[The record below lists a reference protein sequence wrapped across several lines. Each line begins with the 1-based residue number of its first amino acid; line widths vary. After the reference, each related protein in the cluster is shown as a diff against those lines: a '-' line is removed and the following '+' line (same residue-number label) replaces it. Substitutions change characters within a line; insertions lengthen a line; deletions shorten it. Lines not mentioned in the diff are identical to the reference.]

1 MFTLAYAKNP
11 IYNNEE
17 ETAILLTV
25 KWEEFNEEM
34 PFGACSYD
42 SMPHG
47 VDLYNRALAGEFG
60 PIAPY
65 VAPPVSA
72 NAANNQ
78 PATTGSQDL

>member
-1 MFTLAYAKNP
+1 MFTLEYANTP
-11 IYNNEE
+11 VYGNAEGTNIQL
-17 ETAILLTV
+17 IV
-25 KWEEFNEEM
+25 KWAEFNEEM
-34 PFGACSYD
+34 PFAATSYD

-47 VDLYNRALAGEFG
+47 VDLYNRAKLGEFG
-60 PIAPY
+60 VVGAY

>member
-1 MFTLAYAKNP
+1 MFTLEYANTP
-11 IYNNEE
+11 VYGNAEGTNIQ
-17 ETAILLTV
+17 LVV

-34 PFGACSYD
+34 PFGATSYD

-65 VAPPVSA
+65 VAPSTPVS
-72 NAANNQ
+72 ANNQ